1 MDIPEQVAHVVV
13 EVGVWSPRRIDE
25 EKKEI
30 PGIIDDWRREART
43 DPLPEVRRT
52 WKAQ

>member
-1 MDIPEQVAHVVV
+1 LAFGLHAEL
-13 EVGVWSPRRIDE
+13 SKRN
-25 EKKEI
+25 KEI